1 MVRYEETIINR
12 KHGIIDNVSGPG
24 DRNLGRDVVLELG
37 WSWAGMRNKAC
48 GWASVPAPAATRA
61 LPTVIHSH

>member
-1 MVRYEETIINR
+1 MIMNQESIINR

-48 GWASVPAPAATRA
+48 GWPSSA
-61 LPTVIHSH
+61 